1 MLNAEPMEAQEPRR
15 QVDVALAEGLE
26 ASRVGVLVLLEVGSP
41 VGAAWPALVEALET
55 VLPPRASVHSV
66 SDELLA
72 MVVPGRSLFDGWSL
86 VETSRAL
93 FATAGVPVSVGLSSW
108 PMEGPTVTDVF
119 GAAVASL
126 VDDRARARAPAE
138 EECVEF
144 DGLELAFHGAG
155 DFLSA

>member
-1 MLNAEPMEAQEPRR
+1 
-15 QVDVALAEGLE
+15 VDVALTEGL
-26 ASRVGVLVLLEVGSP
+26 ATARVGVLVLLEVSTP
-41 VGAAWPALVEALET
+41 ESAAVPTLVGVLEGMLPA
-55 VLPPRASVHSV
+55 RASVHSV

-72 MVVPGRSLFDGWSL
+72 LVVPGQSLFDGWSL
-86 VETSRAL
+86 VEAVRAV
-93 FATAGVPVSVGLSSW
+93 FDTGGVPVSVGLSSW

-126 VDDRARARAPAE
+126 VDDRARERELDE
-138 EECVEF
+138 ERVEF